1 MRISSCRKLFA
12 AAAAGLALLFAS
24 LPAGVQAGEDNRETQ
39 AAMSGPDQTF
49 RDWLE
54 AFRKEARGQGISDE
68 TLDASI
74 RGIEPVAR
82 VIELDLSQP
91 EFTQTF
97 WSYLGRRVTE
107 RSVERGRELLD
118 QHRGLLDEIYREYG
132 VPPRY
137 IIAFWGMETNFGDYL
152 GSFQVIEALATLAY
166 NQRRSEFFRAE
177 LLEALRIIDQGHI
190 TPDKMK
196 GSWAGAMGQMQ
207 FLPSTFIGH
216 AVDYTGNGRKDIWG
230 SLPDA
235 FASAAKFL
243 SDIGW
248 NKGEL
253 WGREVL
259 LPEDF
264 DLGLSGME
272 TEKTVNEWSN
282 SGVRRAYGDPLPEAD
297 MEGSV
302 ILPQGHD
309 GPAFLVYNN
318 FRVIMGWNR
327 SVNYAIA
334 VGHLADRI
342 VGLPEIVNG
351 RDARH
356 EPLSRDNIKE
366 IQAFLNRLGYDAGSE
381 DGFAGPRTRTAIR
394 NFQQEHS
401 LPPDGYA
408 SLSLLKRLRKEAGD

>member
-1 MRISSCRKLFA
+1 MKILSCKKLFA
-12 AAAAGLALLFAS
+12 TAAFGLAMLFVS
-24 LPAGVQAGEDNRETQ
+24 LPAGVQAGENNRETPP
-39 AAMSGPDQTF
+39 AVSGTDQPF

-54 AFRKEARGQGISDE
+54 ELRREAREEGISDE
-68 TLDASI
+68 TLDASL
-74 RGIEPVAR
+74 RGIEPVVR

-97 WSYLGRRVTE
+97 WSYLDRRVTE
-107 RSVERGRELLD
+107 KLVERGRELLD
-118 QHRGLLDEIYREYG
+118 QHRDLLDEIYREYG

-137 IIAFWGMETNFGDYL
+137 IIAFWGMETNFGGHL

-177 LLEALRIIDQGHI
+177 LLDALKIIEQGHI
-190 TPDKMK
+190 TPDEMK

-207 FLPSTFIGH
+207 FLPSTFNAH

-243 SDIGW
+243 SDLGW
-248 NKGEL
+248 HKGEL
-253 WGREVL
+253 WGREVV
-259 LPEDF
+259 LPDDF
-264 DLGLSGME
+264 DLRLASME
-272 TEKTVNEWSN
+272 TKKTVNEWSD
-282 SGVRRAYGDPLPEAD
+282 SGVRRAYGAPLPEAD

-351 RDARH
+351 RDASH
-356 EPLSRDNIKE
+356 EPLSRENIKE
-366 IQAFLNRLGYDAGSE
+366 IQAVLNQLGYDANSE
-381 DGFAGPRTRTAIR
+381 DGYAGSRTRTAIR

-408 SLSLLKRLRKEAGD
+408 SSGLLKRLRKEAGD

>member
-1 MRISSCRKLFA
+1 MGKLSCKKLFA
-12 AAAAGLALLFAS
+12 AAAVGLSLLLVS
-24 LPAGVQAGEDNRETQ
+24 LPAGVQAGEENDRPAPALPGTDQ
-39 AAMSGPDQTF
+39 AFS
-49 RDWLE
+49 DWLE
-54 AFRKEARGQGISDE
+54 ELRREARGLGISDE
-68 TLDASI
+68 TLDASL
-74 RGIEPVAR
+74 RGIEPLVR
-82 VIELDLSQP
+82 VVELDLSQP

-107 RSVERGRELLD
+107 KRVERGRELLD
-118 QHRGLLDEIYREYG
+118 KHRDLLNGIYREYG

-137 IIAFWGMETNFGDYL
+137 IIAFWGMETNFGDHL

-177 LLEALRIIDQGHI
+177 LLEALRIIEQGHI
-190 TPDKMK
+190 TPDEMK
-196 GSWAGAMGQMQ
+196 GSWAGAMGHMQ
-207 FLPSTFIGH
+207 FLPSTFNGH

-230 SLPDA
+230 SLADA

-259 LPEDF
+259 LPDGF
-264 DLGLSGME
+264 DLDLAGMD
-272 TEKTVNEWSN
+272 TKKTVNEWSDA
-282 SGVRRAYGDPLPEAD
+282 GVRRAYGAPLPEED

-318 FRVIMGWNR
+318 FRVIMRWNR
-327 SVNYAIA
+327 SINYAIA

-356 EPLSRDNIKE
+356 EPLSREEIKE
-366 IQAFLNRLGYDAGSE
+366 IQGLLNRMGYDAGSE
-381 DGFAGPRTRTAIR
+381 DGFAGSRTRTAIR

-401 LPPDGYA
+401 LPPDGYI
-408 SLSLLKRLRKEAGD
+408 SPGLLKRLRKEAGD